1 MQAEVYLG
9 LGSNLGD
16 KRGNIE
22 RATERL
28 SEISTGL
35 TVSSMYETAP
45 VGVTLQP
52 SFVNAVCGMWTEL
65 SVFELLNEIREI
77 QRSAGVRGPVL
88 NGPRMLDID
97 ILLYGRVVV
106 ELPHLTVPH
115 PRMTR
120 REFVLRPLAEIA
132 PGVVHPVSKKTAAE
146 MLACP
151 RSRATK
157 CGPDALG
164 AESDS
169 GVSHL
174 LAGGNAAL
182 GGHGSRGVLD

>member
-1 MQAEVYLG
+1 MRAEVYLG

-77 QRSAGVRGPVL
+77 QRRAGVRGPVL
-88 NGPRMLDID
+88 NGPRVLDID
-97 ILLYGRVVV
+97 ILLYGSLVID
-106 ELPHLTVPH
+106 LPHLTVPH
-115 PRMTR
+115 PRMTER
-120 REFVLRPLAEIA
+120 DFVLRPLAEIA
-132 PGVVHPVSKKTAAE
+132 PGVMHPVAKNTAAK
-146 MLACP
+146 MLADLVGTP
-151 RSRATK
+151 RNVTQT
-157 CGPDALG
+157 L
-164 AESDS
+164 
-169 GVSHL
+169 
-174 LAGGNAAL
+174 
-182 GGHGSRGVLD
+182 

>member
-52 SFVNAVCGMWTEL
+52 SFVNAVCWMWTEL

-115 PRMTR
+115 PRMTA

-132 PGVVHPVSKKTAAE
+132 PGVVHPVSKKTAGE
-146 MLACP
+146 
-151 RSRATK
+151 
-157 CGPDALG
+157 
-164 AESDS
+164 
-169 GVSHL
+169 L
-174 LAGGNAAL
+174 LADLVGAPRNVAQTL
-182 GGHGSRGVLD
+182 

>member
-28 SEISTGL
+28 SEISTEL

-52 SFVNAVCGMWTEL
+52 SFVNVVCGMWTRL

-77 QRSAGVRGPVL
+77 QRRAGVRGPVL

-97 ILLYGRVVV
+97 ILLYGRVVF

-132 PGVVHPVSKKTAAE
+132 PGVVHPVNNKTAAE
-146 MLACP
+146 MLADLVGAP
-151 RSRATK
+151 RNVVQT
-157 CGPDALG
+157 L
-164 AESDS
+164 
-169 GVSHL
+169 
-174 LAGGNAAL
+174 
-182 GGHGSRGVLD
+182 

>member
-16 KRGNIE
+16 KRRNIE
-22 RATERL
+22 WAVERL
-28 SEISTGL
+28 REISTEL

-132 PGVVHPVSKKTAAE
+132 PGVVHPVSKKTACE
-146 MLACP
+146 LLA
-151 RSRATK
+151 
-157 CGPDALG
+157 DLV
-164 AESDS
+164 
-169 GVSHL
+169 GVSRSVAQTL
-174 LAGGNAAL
+174 
-182 GGHGSRGVLD
+182 